1 MPDVRAVQVCKGF
14 GDVVALDNV
23 SLEIKDR
30 EYVSIIGP
38 SGCGKST
45 LLKCIAGI
53 TKQDSGQIFIGDR
66 EVTALPPEERQL
78 GYMLQEIALFPHMS
92 SWENVGYGPRVRGKK
107 RGVTREFVGQIMEMA
122 RLKIGPHTYPD
133 ELSGGARQKTALAR
147 AIAAEPQL
155 MLLDEPLG
163 ALDAHVRA
171 VLRYEL
177 RRLVTELGLTA
188 IHVTHDQ
195 EEAMSI
201 SDRIVIMKAGRI
213 VEVGTP
219 LELYLRPKRL
229 FTANFLGEANFIP
242 GCVEE
247 CASGRIM
254 VSVNGWKVDLEGSG
268 FMKGGNVV
276 LAVRPESVVL
286 ESARGQEGLEWAGVV
301 KEQVLLGDCIRTEV
315 EMENNTQI
323 VSEIPNLGLLHVKG
337 VGERVKVGFAAG
349 GLIPYQ
355 FPAQGLDS
363 ELSLDDSAG
372 GT

>member
-1 MPDVRAVQVCKGF
+1 LPNVKLVDVRKEF
-14 GDVVALDNV
+14 RDVLALDNV

-45 LLKCIAGI
+45 LLKCLAGI
-53 TKQDSGQIFIGDR
+53 IRQDSGQIFIGET

-78 GYMLQEIALFPHMS
+78 GYMFQEIALFPHMS
-92 SWENVGYGPRVRGKK
+92 AWENVEYGPRVRGKT
-107 RGVTREFVGQIMEMA
+107 RQATREFVGQIMELT
-122 RLKIGPHTYPD
+122 RLKITPDTYPD
-133 ELSGGARQKTALAR
+133 ELSGGAGQKTALAR

-177 RRLVTELGLTA
+177 RRLVNDLGLTA

-201 SDRIVIMKAGRI
+201 SDRLVIMKAGNI

-219 LELYLRPKRL
+219 LELYLSPKQL

-242 GCVEE
+242 GSVEE
-247 CASGRIM
+247 CDSGLLT
-254 VSVNGWKVDLEGSG
+254 VSVNGWKVDLVGSG
-268 FMKGGNVV
+268 FARNDHVV
-276 LAVRPESVVL
+276 LAVRPESTILTPTERQPNQQWTGIV
-286 ESARGQEGLEWAGVV
+286 R
-301 KEQVLLGDCIRTEV
+301 EQVLLGDCIRTEV
-315 EMENNTQI
+315 ELENGMHMVAQ
-323 VSEIPNLGLLHVKG
+323 IPNQGLQPVAG
-337 VGERVKVGFAAG
+337 VGDRVRIDFAKG

-355 FPAQGLDS
+355 FPAHGLDV
-363 ELSLDDSAG
+363 ELALE
-372 GT
+372 

>member
-1 MPDVRAVQVCKGF
+1 LPDVRVADVSKRFQ
-14 GDVVALDNV
+14 DVVALDKV

-53 TKQDSGQIFIGDR
+53 IKQDSGQISIGDR
-66 EVTALPPEERQL
+66 EVTVLPPEERQL
-78 GYMLQEIALFPHMS
+78 GYMFQEIALFPHMS
-92 SWENVGYGPRVRGKK
+92 SWDNVGYGPRVRGKS
-107 RGVTREFVGQIMEMA
+107 RDITRRFVGLVMEMT
-122 RLKIGPHTYPD
+122 RLKIGPRAYPD

-171 VLRYEL
+171 ALRYEL
-177 RRLVTELGLTA
+177 KRLVTELELTA

-201 SDRIVIMKAGRI
+201 SDRLVIMKAGRV

-219 LELYLRPKRL
+219 LELYLHPKRL
-229 FTANFLGEANFIP
+229 FTQNFLGEANFIP
-242 GCVEE
+242 GDVME
-247 CASGRIM
+247 CDPRHLT
-254 VSVNGWKVDLEGSG
+254 VSVNGWKLDLKGSG
-268 FMKGGNVV
+268 FIKGGTAV
-276 LAVRPESVVL
+276 LAVRPESVILSPVHAQAD
-286 ESARGQEGLEWAGVV
+286 SEWVGVV
-301 KEQVLLGDCIRTEV
+301 EEQMLLGDCIRTEV
-315 EMENNTQI
+315 DLDNGTRV
-323 VSEIPNLGLLHVKG
+323 VSQTPNQGVQPVRG
-337 VGERVKVGFAAG
+337 VGERVKVAFAAG

-355 FPAQGLDS
+355 FPARGLDS
-363 ELSLDDSAG
+363 ELSLDDLAG